1 MNLMKHFDS
10 RKLFLV
16 FLPFLIAA
24 LPAQVAETGDP
35 GSEGEIAAEATGETT
50 PVETAETAADSGSV
64 EVDTTVEVSSDAGAA
79 ADDALAPA
87 PPVVPE
93 LPPLPSVPDLP
104 EIPAEP
110 EIERIWV
117 DDIVRIFADVTIA
130 ANEAA
135 GDMVV
140 IGGSADIAGKV
151 QGDGVVVIG
160 HATIDGEING
170 DMVNVMGT
178 TVLGPEAVINGEMI
192 AVGGHVVRSEGA
204 TIRGSTVELSFLPD
218 MTSEQFQWLGTWFK
232 SGLLLGRPLPHSQSW
247 AWIAAGVLLLIAL
260 LISFIFRR
268 AIDSTVAVLDQRP
281 AASLLTGMLVFVLT
295 GPLTFILMVVV
306 VGIPVIPFLMLGLM
320 VAGIFGTI
328 SVYRFSGQQFGLH
341 TQPAAALLVGGALF
355 TVLYAVPIV
364 GFLTWFLAG
373 ILGTGAVFL
382 ALVQGLR
389 REPGAKN
396 SGPPPMSPISPT
408 TQTTQQA
415 SSSAVPDA
423 RTVGDENPS
432 DPAAARQET
441 APVQVNGNSDDPLMA
456 ERVGFWPRLGATAL
470 DFILIASL
478 AAVSDMGEWFPLIW
492 IAYHIVFWAWRQ
504 TTIGGIVLNLKV
516 VRLDGQ
522 ALGFGVVVVRS
533 LASIFSGLVAGV
545 GMFWASW
552 DPERQSWHDKIA
564 GTTIVRVP
572 RGTPLAL
579 GRIALGGVT
588 VRLRPP
594 ACGTRMAL

>member
-1 MNLMKHFDS
+1 MKHFNS

-35 GSEGEIAAEATGETT
+35 KAEGEIAAEATGEAT
-50 PVETAETAADSGSV
+50 PVETAEMAADSESV
-64 EVDTTVEVSSDAGAA
+64 EVVTTVEVSSDAVVA
-79 ADDALAPA
+79 ADDAPA
-87 PPVVPE
+87 PVPPAIPE
-93 LPPLPSVPDLP
+93 SPPLPSVPELP

-151 QGDGVVVIG
+151 QGDGVVVMG
-160 HATIDGEING
+160 NATIDGEING

-178 TVLGPEAVINGEMI
+178 TVLGPKAVIHGEMV

-204 TIRGSTVELSFLPD
+204 TIQGSTVELSFLPD
-218 MTSEQFQWLGTWFK
+218 MTSEQFKWLGTWFK

-281 AASLLTGMLVFVLT
+281 AAALLTGMLVFVLT
-295 GPLTFILMVVV
+295 GPLTLILMVVV
-306 VGIPVIPFLMLGLM
+306 IGIPIIPFLMLGLM

-341 TQPAAALLVGGALF
+341 TQPALALLVGGALF

-382 ALVQGLR
+382 ALVQGFR
-389 REPGAKN
+389 REPGDKN

-408 TQTTQQA
+408 TRTNQITPQA
-415 SSSAVPDA
+415 SSSAVPGEG
-423 RTVGDENPS
+423 TVDGENPS

-441 APVQVNGNSDDPLMA
+441 APVQVNGDSDDPLMA

-478 AAVSDMGEWFPLIW
+478 AAVTDMGEWFPLIW

-552 DPERQSWHDKIA
+552 DTERQSWHDKIA

-572 RGTPLAL
+572 RGTPLL
-579 GRIALGGVT
+579 
-588 VRLRPP
+588 
-594 ACGTRMAL
+594 